1 MSTEM
6 MLLSAIKDSDCSC
19 SCNTQE
25 SVCNDVDNIINIG
38 ADTTKAMEAI
48 SAILAQVVKI
58 VEGID
63 KPNNDTSKIGDIDDI
78 LAILGGTCDDEDT
91 KVVEYIAKLIKEI
104 YDGVKPVG
112 DSLKLGGKSLDE
124 IKAELLANI
133 STELTVEQKKEL
145 TKVVVESISNEQ
157 KQQLLD
163 GVTTEVSEEQKQEIV
178 NNIVTGLTDEQKQQ
192 LLDGVS
198 IELSDEQ
205 KKALADGMLAELSDE
220 QKQKLTE
227 SVVTTLTDEQKEAIL
242 DGVSIELSDE
252 QKRALETQVLAK
264 VPECEGFDYKVDAN
278 PATDTNPTKER
289 AVWLNS
295 ATAELFVC
303 TDNTADA
310 NVWVGNKGTRVGVLL
325 YGGFETIL
333 YTGNGANQLIVCK
346 EIESGVDFVWYKR
359 RDSADFHGVFDSIRG
374 ENKLLRTNSSS
385 AELYQTYYIS
395 SLNKNSFTAG
405 SSSSVNA
412 SSGSYVAWVASLPN
426 HNPSNT
432 NGSVASETKSN
443 GFMSA
448 ISYRGTGGNFTVGHG
463 LSKKPELVLFKSRDN
478 NRNWMV
484 DVAGL
489 GTKEFL
495 YLNSSNAIQ
504 SAQSVTFGEHTEDV
518 LNLPGAHNEYGYNEN
533 YIAYAFASLDGVCK
547 VGEYTGTGSPNNKIN
562 CGFEPQFVMIKKIVG
577 DNQSQWTMYD
587 NKRRAKGTEVL
598 YANSSGAED
607 NDSSAIELTSTGFT
621 CKTSFGYT
629 NETNHKYI
637 YLAIAKG
644 AM

>member
-1 MSTEM
+1 MKNIKSDYEKLIKYMNCMPSANLETILKMSTEM

-112 DSLKLGGKSLDE
+112 DSLKLGGKSLEE

-227 SVVTTLTDEQKEAIL
+227 AVVTTLTDEQKEAIL

-310 NVWVGNKGTRVGVLL
+310 NVWVGNKGTKVGVLL
-325 YGGFETIL
+325 DGGFETIL
-333 YTGNGANQLIVCK
+333 YTGNGANQTIK
-346 EIESGVDFVWYKR
+346 TNHIKDGIDFVWIKSRTNTYKH
-359 RDSADFHGVFDSIRG
+359 SISDSIRG
-374 ENKLLRTNSSS
+374 LNK
-385 AELYQTYYIS
+385 YIS
-395 SLNKNSFTAG
+395 TNERAIEAIENNHISNFGKDSLSIGNQPYINE
-405 SSSSVNA
+405 
-412 SSGSYVAWVASLPN
+412 SGQSYVAWVASLPN
-426 HNPSNT
+426 HTILNRDGT
-432 NGSVASETKSN
+432 IVSETKSN
-443 GFMSA
+443 DFMSA
-448 ISYRGTGGNFTVGHG
+448 ISYKGNGIANSTVGHG
-463 LSKKPELVLFKSRDN
+463 LSKVPELTIVRSREDDKGCIVSVN
-478 NRNWMV
+478 EPMKGYLRLDLNV
-484 DVAGL
+484 S
-489 GTKEFL
+489 L
-495 YLNSSNAIQ
+495 YTTYEAYSVTNQEHNIKLNSAHYYSNTA
-504 SAQSVTFGEHTEDV
+504 GHEH
-518 LNLPGAHNEYGYNEN
+518 
-533 YIAYAFASLDGVCK
+533 IAYAFTSVEGKCK
-547 VGEYTGTGSPNNKIN
+547 VGVYSGNGSSNNQID
-562 CGFEPQFVMIKKIVG
+562 CGFEPQWVMIKREIRK
-577 DNQSQWTMYD
+577 
-587 NKRRAKGTEVL
+587 
-598 YANSSGAED
+598 
-607 NDSSAIELTSTGFT
+607 LTQ
-621 CKTSFGYT
+621 
-629 NETNHKYI
+629 
-637 YLAIAKG
+637 
-644 AM
+644 